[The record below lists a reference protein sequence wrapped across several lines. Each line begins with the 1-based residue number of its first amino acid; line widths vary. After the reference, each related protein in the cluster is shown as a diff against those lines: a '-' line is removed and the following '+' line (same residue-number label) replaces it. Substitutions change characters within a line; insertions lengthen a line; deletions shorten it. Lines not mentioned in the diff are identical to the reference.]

1 MNLKISRKCA
11 SFLMAILILT
21 GCASNPIK
29 VTEKAA
35 VTQSLDTDFAKQVVE
50 GIEYEVDPETFELAV
65 KKGGYFCACF
75 TTLPETQNRRTIG

>member
-65 KKGGYFCACF
+65 KKRGIFLCLFHNPPRNA
-75 TTLPETQNRRTIG
+75 E